1 MAFQFSLES
10 LLRLRRSQQRQQE
23 ILVQKENDRV
33 RQLIRELEVI
43 GNEFALVAANGGT
56 SLDLRGAELQ
66 FDNSRRLV
74 LGERFV
80 RTAGLLQQA
89 QERQVLLAAEL
100 HSMWQLREVLETLRQ
115 HELRAHAI
123 EEGRREQRRQD
134 DLFLLRKQKR

>member
-33 RQLIRELEVI
+33 NQLIRELEVI
-43 GNEFALVAANGGT
+43 GNEFALVAGIG
-56 SLDLRGAELQ
+56 SISMDLRGAELQ
-66 FDNSRRLV
+66 FDSSRRLV

-89 QERQVLLAAEL
+89 QERQALLAAEL
-100 HSMWQLREVLETLRQ
+100 HSMWQQREVLETLRQ
-115 HELRAHAI
+115 DELRAYTI
-123 EEGRREQRRQD
+123 EEERREQRRQD
-134 DLFLLRKQKR
+134 DLFLLQKQKR